1 MLRDKS
7 ALDCN
12 TYIRIIDSMPKPSL
26 KDAILDAGLKVMFRT
41 GYHGTSVRDVTAAAG
56 APQGSFTNHFRSK
69 EAFASEVL
77 DRYFDITRGLV
88 AEALYDASLTPRARL
103 KRYLDIIIGRLEA
116 DGFGR
121 GCLIG
126 DLSLEATGSSE
137 MLRTR
142 LAEIFAEW
150 RMPFAACIA
159 EAQTRN
165 EIASNFKPEEL
176 ADFLLASWQGAILRM
191 KVDRNPDALERF
203 KTIAFQ
209 TVFREPT

>member
-1 MLRDKS
+1 
-7 ALDCN
+7 
-12 TYIRIIDSMPKPSL
+12 MPKPSL

-69 EAFASEVL
+69 EVFASEVL
-77 DRYFDITRGLV
+77 DRYFETTRGLV
-88 AEALYDASLTPRARL
+88 AEALDDTSLTPRARL
-103 KRYLDIIIGRLEA
+103 RRYLDIITGRLEA
-116 DGFGR
+116 DGYGR

-126 DLSLEATGSSE
+126 DLSLEASASSE
-137 MLRTR
+137 MLRAR

-150 RMPFAACIA
+150 RAPFAACIRD
-159 EAQTRN
+159 AQTCR
-165 EIASNFKPEEL
+165 EIASDFAPEEL

-191 KVDRNPDALERF
+191 KVDRNPNALERF

-209 TVFREPT
+209 TVFRELT

>member
-1 MLRDKS
+1 
-7 ALDCN
+7 
-12 TYIRIIDSMPKPSL
+12 MPKPSL

-77 DRYFDITRGLV
+77 DRYFGITRGLV
-88 AEALYDASLTPRARL
+88 AEALDDALLTPRARL
-103 KRYLDIIIGRLEA
+103 KRYLDIITGRLEA

-126 DLSLEATGSSE
+126 DLSLEASGSSE

-142 LAEIFAEW
+142 LAEIFAAW

-159 EAQTRN
+159 EAQMRN
-165 EIASNFKPEEL
+165 EIASDFEPEDL

-203 KTIAFQ
+203 KSIAFQ